1 MVIDVVR
8 PVETSRDVRRAS
20 GSFRSVLRSSRL
32 AREREGRRRVTRRW
46 TDGLMMMI
54 DADRHQSIQSIQPG
68 GVLVLGNERVERR
81 ERTDGRD
88 WIDDECDVNI

>member
-54 DADRHQSIQSIQPG
+54 DADRHQSNQSNQSNPAASSSSG
-68 GVLVLGNERVERR
+68 TNESSAESERMDA
-81 ERTDGRD
+81 TGLTTS
-88 WIDDECDVNI
+88 VM

>member
-54 DADRHQSIQSIQPG
+54 DADRHQSINPINPT
-68 GVLVLGNERVERR
+68 RRRPRPR
-81 ERTDGRD
+81 ERTSRAPRANGWTRLD
-88 WIDDECDVNI
+88 